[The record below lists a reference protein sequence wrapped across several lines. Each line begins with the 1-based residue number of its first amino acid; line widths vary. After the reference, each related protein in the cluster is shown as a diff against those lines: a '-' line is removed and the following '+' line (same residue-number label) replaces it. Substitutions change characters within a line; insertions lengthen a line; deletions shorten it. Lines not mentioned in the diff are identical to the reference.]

1 MTTPRPT
8 AEAQKERDRKII
20 EDAIASFVSQHPE
33 LRQAAVVTEIP
44 SPLKW
49 ASIIIGGIM
58 TAATTAGFIWLV
70 ATVNE
75 MQLTLARMDERI
87 GAWQAMQDTR
97 YIELEKRMTKIEDSK
112 DKTDAAN

>member
-1 MTTPRPT
+1 MPTTRTT
-8 AEAQKERDRKII
+8 AEAQKERDAELIK
-20 EDAIASFVSQHPE
+20 EAISAFVSQHSE

-44 SPLKW
+44 PPLKW
-49 ASIIIGGIM
+49 ASIIVGGIM

-87 GAWQAMQDTR
+87 GAWQTMQDAR
-97 YIELEKRMTKIEDSK
+97 YIELEKRMSKIEADK
-112 DKTDAAN
+112 DRAHAPS